1 MKSRWV
7 ALVLSVV
14 AGLALF
20 AGPAIAASAAPAR
33 VTAAR
38 GAGAPVVACTF
49 TPTPDNPAA
58 RPVVRPLPFALTR
71 GTVDVTFHFNYG
83 PVTVRLDAAG
93 AAPCAVANMVSL
105 VLQHFYDRS
114 QCWRLSDSERLGVL
128 QCGDL
133 YEVEKGGPGYK
144 FADEVSGAET
154 YERGTIAMGNQGPG
168 TNGSEFFIVHSFAH
182 IPAQY
187 SVLGKVVRGM
197 DAIDRMVAD
206 GIVPTDPNGPLDGAP
221 KHPVKISSASFG
233 W

>member
-20 AGPAIAASAAPAR
+20 AGPATAASAA
-33 VTAAR
+33 VSAA
-38 GAGAPVVACTF
+38 APVVGCTF

-58 RPVVRPLPFALTR
+58 RPVLRPLPFALTR

-83 PVTVRLDAAG
+83 PVTVRLNRAG

-144 FADEVSGAET
+144 FPDEVSGAET
-154 YERGTIAMGNQGPG
+154 YDRGTIAMGNQGPG

-197 DAIDRMVAD
+197 GVIDRMVAD
-206 GIVPTDPNGPLDGAP
+206 GIVPTDPDGPLDGAP
-221 KHPVKISSASFG
+221 KNPVKIGSASFG